1 MSAAHSQERTKMY
14 FIGVSTKQSSIMK
27 VFPLWMNE
35 LGRSEV
41 LLEGVDLKLNDD
53 PANYR
58 RAVTQIKQDPKCL
71 GALVTSHKIN
81 LLKAARDLFDYL
93 DPLAQLSG
101 EVSSISKRQGKVQ
114 GHAKDPISGGLSLDT
129 LLGANY
135 FARTGGY
142 VLCLGAGGSTTALVL
157 HFSRK
162 PNSGDRPRRMVVVNR
177 SQQRIEEL
185 DHMVRSINGLGIEFE
200 YHCHQDSRCN
210 DQLMQQLPPGSVVIN
225 ATGMGKDLPG
235 SPITDAGLFPVN
247 GVAWELNYRGEL
259 QFLEQA
265 LAQRVERNLVVEDGW
280 VYFLHGWTQVIAQA
294 LDMRLDDATFNRL
307 AAIAEVI
314 RPAARELKA
323 REAIIRKLNSE
334 DEQRLS

>member
-1 MSAAHSQERTKMY
+1 MSTAHAQERTKMY

-27 VFPLWMNE
+27 VFPLWMDE
-35 LGRSEV
+35 LGKSEV
-41 LLEGVDLKLNDD
+41 LLEGADLKLNDD

-58 RAVTQIKQDPKCL
+58 RAVIQIKEDPKCL

-101 EVSSISKRQGKVQ
+101 EVSCISKRQGKLQ
-114 GHAKDPISGGLSLDT
+114 GYAKDPISGGLSLNT

-135 FARTGGY
+135 FARTGGD
-142 VLCLGAGGSTTALVL
+142 VLCLGAGGSTTALIL
-157 HFSRK
+157 HFSRR
-162 PNSGDRPRRMVVVNR
+162 SHRGDRPRRMVIVNR
-177 SQQRIEEL
+177 SQERIEEL
-185 DHMVRSINGLGIEFE
+185 DHTVKSMNGLDIEFE
-200 YHCHQDSRCN
+200 YHCHQDSRRN
-210 DQLMQQLPPGSVVIN
+210 DQLMQHLPPGSLVIN

-235 SPITDAGLFPVN
+235 SPLTDEGLFPMN

-265 LAQRVERNLVVEDGW
+265 LAQRGERNLVVEDGW

-294 LDMRLDDATFNRL
+294 LDVKLDESTFNRL

-314 RPAARELKA
+314 RPPARELKSNA
-323 REAIIRKLNSE
+323 REAMRQSGSRE
-334 DEQRLS
+334 V